1 MTGSVDSS
9 EAKRFWL
16 CPLYSFDAYSEN
28 VELDEGIQIK
38 SFSVL
43 PGLSDYI
50 QRQSHDLYGRW
61 DDPSEYNGVILLPYH
76 AKTLGSSGIE
86 TLKTALEEQD
96 RAADLLVDLVTSLR
110 LCHKGE
116 ITAGPLISAAI
127 SNSQWSFGGSTI
139 WTLVSQRD
147 FLHNEPKYVLQQ
159 SDVPNVN
166 ELVGNLAKLRQLE
179 KLDAINIAL
188 RRFNSAY
195 DGYIEDRL
203 IDQMIAFESLYLED
217 IQELTYKLALRVAF
231 LLGKRGNKRKTIFD
245 NMKAAYRYRSKIV
258 HGGKQV
264 SRKELRG
271 IIAKTGDYLRQSIR
285 RFLQLLSQGN
295 SLKEIQ
301 DKLDENIL
309 NNGRILAFKE

>member
-1 MTGSVDSS
+1 MGASNSS
-9 EAKRFWL
+9 ESKRFWL
-16 CPLYSFDAYSEN
+16 CPLYSFGAYSEN
-28 VELDEGIQIK
+28 VELDEGIQIE

-43 PGLSDYI
+43 PGLSAYI

-61 DDPSEYNGVILLPYH
+61 DDPSEYNGVVLLPYR
-76 AKTLGSSGIE
+76 AKDEGVSDPDELIRIGW
-86 TLKTALEEQD
+86 EEGD
-96 RAADLLVDLVTSLR
+96 RARDSLFDLVTSLR

-217 IQELTYKLALRVAF
+217 TQELTYKLALRVAF

-309 NNGRILAFKE
+309 NNGRLLAFKE